1 MSTAERGR
9 CTGGDQAG
17 SAQVDPVGALA
28 ARWADAVAG
37 TSYVPLQPDEVEEL
51 LRGLLSRL
59 LVAVDGPPA
68 VQGSVGRQ
76 VGPAEP
82 ADLGRLLDPI

>member
-1 MSTAERGR
+1 
-9 CTGGDQAG
+9 
-17 SAQVDPVGALA
+17 VDPVGALA

>member
-9 CTGGDQAG
+9 RTGGDQAG
-17 SAQVDPVGALA
+17 SAPVDPVGALA

-37 TSYVPLQPDEVEEL
+37 TSYVPLPPDEVEEL

-59 LVAVDGPPA
+59 LVARGRATGRPGVHRRAASKSQCPA
-68 VQGSVGRQ
+68 
-76 VGPAEP
+76 
-82 ADLGRLLDPI
+82 